1 MPEWMSDSFIRKGF
15 GLNWILGTNLGST
28 LMVGLFHSMW
38 AGLSQTLP
46 RIPETWSSVRWT
58 DKFSLKGSWKLS
70 CVGKRL
76 LGGRLGRASRDQIK
90 GMPPSYSWPPKGNL
104 QIEIISSRHWA
115 LIVIKT
121 GHACCH
127 FCLVWLFVT
136 LWTTTCQA
144 PLSTGFCRRE
154 YWTELPFPPLGV
166 LSDPRI
172 EPGSPALQYYR
183 TISFVHLVCLGAAD
197 RHWRDNCHWDK
208 DRDLGPMA
216 VVLPLSVCFSKTDKM
231 PKQDG
236 PINSGGWINTLMVGS
251 YGGEN
256 P

>member
-76 LGGRLGRASRDQIK
+76 LGGRLGRASWDQIK

-136 LWTTTCQA
+136 LWTVAHQA
-144 PLSTGFCRRE
+144 PLSMGFPRQE
-154 YWTELPFPPLGV
+154 YW
-166 LSDPRI
+166 S
-172 EPGSPALQYYR
+172 GSHSLLQG
-183 TISFVHLVCLGAAD
+183 ISWTRDWTLFSCIGRQILY
-197 RHWRDNCHWDK
+197 HWVTWETQK
-208 DRDLGPMA
+208 AIG
-216 VVLPLSVCFSKTDKM
+216 
-231 PKQDG
+231 
-236 PINSGGWINTLMVGS
+236 
-251 YGGEN
+251 Y
-256 P
+256 

>member
-76 LGGRLGRASRDQIK
+76 LGGRLGRASWDQIK

-121 GHACCH
+121 GHA
-127 FCLVWLFVT
+127 
-136 LWTTTCQA
+136 
-144 PLSTGFCRRE
+144 S
-154 YWTELPFPPLGV
+154 V
-166 LSDPRI
+166 LSDSLWPYGPQPVRLLCPRDSAG
-172 EPGSPALQYYR
+172 ENTGLSCHFLLWGFFLTQGSNPGLLLCNIIGPS
-183 TISFVHLVCLGAAD
+183 HLCI
-197 RHWRDNCHWDK
+197 
-208 DRDLGPMA
+208 
-216 VVLPLSVCFSKTDKM
+216 LSVLEQQTDTEGTIATGIKTGTLAQWQLFFHCLSASPRQTRCPNKM
-231 PKQDG
+231 V
-236 PINSGGWINTLMVGS
+236 L
-251 YGGEN
+251 
-256 P
+256 